1 MAEPRKKS
9 PRAPSMSLPDA
20 VERVMAIY
28 ENEGK
33 HVIATEVVAQDMG
46 YKDASSGAALSTIA
60 SLKYY
65 GLLNVV
71 GRGEVAVSE
80 EVEEY
85 RFTSDEMRRRQ
96 LRRLW
101 VTRPAVYKE
110 IIESFSESLPSD
122 MALKYELIKK
132 GFTEKTAVAFLR
144 QFKTSIE
151 FANYYERESSFEG
164 RPSGNA
170 NDVPDYGSS
179 LSGQVQDHER
189 VESSKPKGGD
199 GNNIDRI
206 PIRLAGGRRAWLE
219 VPLPFYEGDKEIIK
233 KYIDIIVVDDEE

>member
-1 MAEPRKKS
+1 MAETRKKS

-20 VERVMAIY
+20 VERIMAVY

-33 HVIATEVVAQDMG
+33 HVVATEVVAQDMG

-85 RFTSDEMRRRQ
+85 RFTTDDMRRRQ
-96 LRRLW
+96 LLKLW
-101 VTRPAVYKE
+101 VSRPAVYKE
-110 IIESFSESLPSD
+110 LFDSFPESLPSD

-132 GFTEKTAVAFLR
+132 GFTEKTALPFLK
-144 QFKTSIE
+144 QFKASIE
-151 FANYYERESSFEG
+151 FSNYYERGSSIERSLSVNASDARESH
-164 RPSGNA
+164 
-170 NDVPDYGSS
+170 SS
-179 LSGQVQDHER
+179 LSDQTQDQEA
-189 VESSKPKGGD
+189 EGGSKSKGGD
-199 GNNIDRI
+199 VGDIDRI

-219 VPLPFYEGDKEIIK
+219 VPLPFFERDKEIIK
-233 KYIDIIVVDDEE
+233 KYVDIIVVDDEE